1 MFLIETLKTSLTL
14 ENFKI
19 IEKIKK
25 IRLMEK
31 KSDMEKAL
39 NKIEIE
45 LGDWKSLQEKQNRLY
60 SDKKESEK

>member
-1 MFLIETLKTSLTL
+1 
-14 ENFKI
+14 
-19 IEKIKK
+19 
-25 IRLMEK
+25 MEK